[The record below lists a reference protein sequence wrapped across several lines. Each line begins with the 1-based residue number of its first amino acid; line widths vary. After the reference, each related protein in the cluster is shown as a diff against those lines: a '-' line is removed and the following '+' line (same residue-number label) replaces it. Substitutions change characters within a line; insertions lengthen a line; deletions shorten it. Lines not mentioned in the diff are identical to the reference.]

1 MIPTHNNTCRLALIL
16 SLALSS
22 SIISTAAQAAP
33 VKKPVTTVNPNTT
46 ISPSKIDVLNP
57 GVSATQGGRI
67 NATEDRFRNVIGF
80 ADFRKPPSISDKI
93 NPTIIQQRP
102 SAGKTLN
109 QIQKP

>member
-1 MIPTHNNTCRLALIL
+1 MILTHNNTCRLALIL

-33 VKKPVTTVNPNTT
+33 VKKPSTVSKPATTV
-46 ISPSKIDVLNP
+46 SPSKVDVLSP
-57 GVSATQGGRI
+57 GSSATQGGII

-80 ADFRKPPSISDKI
+80 ADFRKPPSASDRIS
-93 NPTIIQQRP
+93 PTIIQQRP